1 MGNDTAAIQDPAG
14 NDVASFTNR
23 YVINQTADNLPPVF
37 SKAEVNGNKLTLTY
51 ADVSLLDATNIPAAN
66 KFAVGGTTGTVSSV
80 VVSASNKTVT
90 LTLSAAVKSTDTI
103 TVSYTDPTT
112 GNDTLAIQDA
122 NGLDAVSLTNAT
134 VTNLTP
140 VEEVKAP
147 WTLLLFNNSYQLYA
161 SDGTKTGSSVL
172 ASYRYSLNALVVNND
187 KTFALVTNYDG
198 YDSVLKQEI
207 VKAFSIKNA
216 TDAPTFLGSGISYYS
231 TVLKVG
237 SKLVI
242 TDSNNSSYKGLL
254 TDGTVSGTTVFAD
267 LPSGIVDASTQT
279 IWSGYYS
286 APYGYELFKLVLTDA
301 SPNVALVKDINP
313 GQENGLDNIDAAI
326 LANGKLFFSAFNA
339 ATGYEPWFSDGT
351 NSGTTS
357 IDLYAGVNSSS
368 PYSLK
373 KFGNKVAFAA
383 NVNNWVKGSDTLT
396 TGRELVFTDGTASGT
411 NVLDVYTG
419 ANSSNPEIVG
429 EANSLLYFTATAASG
444 RGFYSTNGTAFT
456 KLTDINSSANRLA
469 WNTSKAFFSL
479 SDSTNGGEL
488 WVADFTANTFSLVKD
503 ILPGTGSALS
513 GDIGSFM
520 VNGKLV
526 FKAYTSATQQ
536 NLFVSDGTS
545 NGTVKIGNSLG
556 SYAALGDTLVF
567 ADGNSISASNLSGA
581 TPSNVELVNA
591 SSAVAKMQSD
601 TDQAF
606 FSLAN
611 GDLYATKGTLLTTAK
626 LASSVKNFKVV
637 ADNAIYLVT
646 TNTQSPTGYDLWYSD
661 GTVAGTRFVE
671 DVPADVFTNLENAV
685 VIQTVGVNV

>member
-1 MGNDTAAIQDPAG
+1 
-14 NDVASFTNR
+14 
-23 YVINQTADNLPPVF
+23 
-37 SKAEVNGNKLTLTY
+37 
-51 ADVSLLDATNIPAAN
+51 
-66 KFAVGGTTGTVSSV
+66 
-80 VVSASNKTVT
+80 
-90 LTLSAAVKSTDTI
+90 
-103 TVSYTDPTT
+103 
-112 GNDTLAIQDA
+112 
-122 NGLDAVSLTNAT
+122 
-134 VTNLTP
+134 LTP
-140 VEEVKAP
+140 IEEVKAP
-147 WTLLLFNNSYQLYA
+147 WTLLLLDNNNQLYT

-172 ASYRYSLNALVVNND
+172 ASNNYISNTLVVNND
-187 KTFALVTNYDG
+187 KTFALVKNYDG
-198 YDSVLKQEI
+198 YDRVSNLDI
-207 VKAFSIKNA
+207 VKAFSIKNS
-216 TDAPTFLGSGISYYS
+216 TDAPTFLSSDISYYA

-242 TDSNNSSYKGLL
+242 TDSNYPGYRGLV

-267 LPSGIVDASTQT
+267 LPSGIVDSNTQT
-279 IWSGYYS
+279 IWSRYYS
-286 APYGYELFKLVLTDA
+286 TPYGNELFKMVLTDA

-313 GQENGLDNIDAAI
+313 GQDSGLDNIGSAI

-357 IDLYAGVNSSS
+357 IDLYSGDNSSS
-368 PYSLK
+368 PNSLI
-373 KFGNKVAFAA
+373 KFGNKVVFSA
-383 NVNNWVKGSDTLT
+383 NVNNWIKGSDTFT

-411 NVLDVYTG
+411 NVLDIYTG
-419 ANSSNPEIVG
+419 ANSSNPAIVG

-444 RGFYSTNGTAFT
+444 RGFYSTNETTFT
-456 KLTDINSSANRLA
+456 KLTDIHSSATCLA

-488 WVADFTANTFSLVKD
+488 WVADFTANTFYLVKD

-513 GDIGSFM
+513 GDIGAFM
-520 VNGKLV
+520 INGKLM
-526 FKAYTSATQQ
+526 FKAYTSATEQ

-567 ADGNSISASNLSGA
+567 ADGNSIIASNLSGDA
-581 TPSNVELVNA
+581 PSNVELVNA
-591 SSAVAKMQSD
+591 SSAVVKMQSD
-601 TDQAF
+601 IDQAF

-611 GDLYATKGTLLTTAK
+611 GDLYTTKGTLITTVT

-637 ADNAIYLVT
+637 AENAIYLVT
-646 TNTQSPTGYDLWYSD
+646 ANTQSPTGYDLWYSD

-671 DVPADVFTNLENAV
+671 DVPVDVSTYLDNAV